1 MTTTGEHLLSL
12 LQQLEPFARS
22 SNFADAAL
30 TIEKGG
36 TTKLAIPQW
45 KRFGRALGF
54 SDETLVVGLSD
65 VASGAA
71 FTFITSY
78 DNNNNDDSDEAAAAD
93 QTQTQIEDGGVS
105 DEEEDDESDRDVLC
119 FCRDWLLAIGGGA
132 VGAFLCEI
140 AKVKKFSSHGAAQL
154 AADCAY
160 LGNVLHALD
169 LQPHP
174 LLWWMESVVNQH
186 LKKMDSTGQHSKTDA
201 PLKLIKSETESRRTD
216 GTSTLAST
224 LIAKLDEQVHAALP

>member
-1 MTTTGEHLLSL
+1 MTATGEHLLSL

-22 SNFADAAL
+22 SSFADAAL

-45 KRFGRALGF
+45 KTFGRALGF
-54 SDETLVVGLSD
+54 SDENLVVGLSD

-71 FTFITSY
+71 YTFITSY
-78 DNNNNDDSDEAAAAD
+78 DNNDDSDEATAAD
-93 QTQTQIEDGGVS
+93 QTQTRIEDGGVN
-105 DEEEDDESDRDVLC
+105 DEEEDDDESERDVLC

-140 AKVKKFSSHGAAQL
+140 AKVKKFSSLGAAQL

-186 LKKMDSTGQHSKTDA
+186 LKKMDSTGQHSKTGA
-201 PLKLIKSETESRRTD
+201 PLKLIKSETESGKTV
-216 GTSTLAST
+216 GTSTLACT